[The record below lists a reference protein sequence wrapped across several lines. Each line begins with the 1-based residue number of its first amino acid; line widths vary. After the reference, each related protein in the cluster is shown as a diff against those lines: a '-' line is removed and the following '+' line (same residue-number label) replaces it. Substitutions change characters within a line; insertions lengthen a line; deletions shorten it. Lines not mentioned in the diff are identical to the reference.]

1 MTLPNFLIIGA
12 AKAGTSSLYY
22 YLKQHPQ
29 IYMPSSRTQKEP
41 DFFALEGEKLEYPGP
56 KGTFKI
62 NNRITDIA
70 TYRSLFSNV
79 TNEIAIGEAST
90 LYIYSEKAP
99 ERIKHYI
106 PNTKLI
112 AILRDPIERAYSH
125 YLYWAGLGFEP
136 DINFDFAKAIAQEKS
151 RIDKGWNAS
160 WHYVQRGFYYI
171 QLKRY
176 FNLFDSNQI
185 KVYLYEDLVKDR
197 LSVAQDIFDFLD
209 VNNSFIPN
217 VEKTHNKT
225 EVPKNQTL
233 NALISRPN
241 PIKAILKFL
250 VPTNLRKNIADTIKK
265 QNQGKPKLSPQI
277 RKQLLEVYREDILQL
292 QDLINRDLSNWL
304 E

>member
-41 DFFALEGEKLEYPGP
+41 DFFALEGQTLEYPGP
-56 KGTFKI
+56 KGIFKI
-62 NNRITDIA
+62 NNRITDIE
-70 TYRSLFSNV
+70 TYRALFSNV

-90 LYIYSEKAP
+90 LYIYSKKAP
-99 ERIKHYI
+99 GRIKHYI

-125 YLYWAGLGFEP
+125 YLYWASLGFEP
-136 DINFDFAKAIAQEKS
+136 DTDFDFVKAIAQEQT

-176 FNLFDSNQI
+176 FDLFDPSQI
-185 KVYLYEDLVKDR
+185 KIYLYEDLLQNR
-197 LSVAQDIFDFLD
+197 LALAQDIFDFLGVD
-209 VNNSFIPN
+209 KNFIPN

-225 EVPKNQTL
+225 EAPKNKTL
-233 NALISRPN
+233 NTLLNRPN
-241 PIKAILKFL
+241 PIKSILKAFF
-250 VPTNLRKNIADTIKK
+250 PAQLRKNFAERLKK
-265 QNQGKPKLSPQI
+265 QNQGKPKLSPKI
-277 RKQLLEVYREDILQL
+277 RRQLIEVYREDILQL
-292 QDLINRDLSNWL
+292 QDLIKRDLSSWL